1 MEGLREEHALMI
13 SKVVKE
19 RRKFQNL
26 ALLLSEYLDFV
37 LQDEGADV
45 IAEDQDIHL
54 DVENLKTYE
63 RL

>member
-1 MEGLREEHALMI
+1 MVN
-13 SKVVKE
+13 KVVKE

-26 ALLLSEYLDFV
+26 ALLLSEYLDHV

-54 DVENLKTYE
+54 DVEKLKTYD
-63 RL
+63 RIQDVPVKD